1 MLNTRKPIP
10 RNAILWGGVAIL
22 VIAGIIVL
30 SIAINGGSSESGQDD
45 VNAIYTNAAITLTAQ
60 HMTLEAS
67 QPSAT
72 PTPAIS
78 ATPTATPTPVTPTLA
93 ISSPLPTSTTGVTT
107 GGCDN
112 SLWISDVTFPDGT
125 AVTAGQS
132 ITKTW
137 RVQNTGTCT
146 WSTSYKIIYAY
157 GNAMGGQ
164 ATALSASVAPGAT
177 IDISVAMTAPTS
189 AGDATGTWRLANAS
203 GQPFGTLLTI
213 VIKVGAGTAGTAT
226 STGTAGPSP
235 TATVTGTPGTVTVT
249 ATGTSSIPLPNPANN
264 PDITLSCALGGTG
277 GTQYEYAGKLT
288 WEDMSTNENGFNIYI
303 NGTLVDIA
311 PADTTSYKVD
321 SVFYDAGTPITYSIE
336 AFNAGGKAAQANV
349 TKQCP

>member
-10 RNAILWGGVAIL
+10 RNVILWGGVALL

-30 SIAINGGSSESGQDD
+30 AISFNRSSEEGGPDD

-60 HMTLEAS
+60 QMTLEAS

-72 PTPAIS
+72 PTLAVTS
-78 ATPTATPTPVTPTLA
+78 TLTSTPTPATPTLA

-112 SLWISDVTFPDGT
+112 SVYVADVTIPDNT
-125 AVTAGQS
+125 VVTPGQS

-146 WSTSYKIIYAY
+146 WSTAYKIIYAY
-157 GNAMGGQ
+157 GDAMGGQ
-164 ATALSASVAPGAT
+164 TTALTASVAPGAT
-177 IDISVAMTAPTS
+177 SDVSVIMTAPTK
-189 AGDATGTWRLANAS
+189 AGKAEGTWRLANDK
-203 GQPFGTLLTI
+203 GQPFGTVLTI
-213 VIKVGAGTAGTAT
+213 VVNVSGSATTGTAVFTA
-226 STGTAGPSP
+226 TAGPSP
-235 TATVTGTPGTVTVT
+235 TGTITSGTATITP
-249 ATGTSSIPLPNPANN
+249 TGTSSIPLPNPANN

-288 WEDMSTNENGFNIYI
+288 WEDKSNNENGFNIYI
-303 NGTLVDIA
+303 NGALVAIA

-321 SVFYDAGTPITYSIE
+321 SVFYDAGTSITYGIE